1 MVTTM
6 LSRGLIREE
15 ELLRFP
21 PDRRGNK
28 AAINYRMLV
37 SDDLAGAPPN
47 PPSMHEHIAAA
58 RSDLMRGV
66 SAWRLWLLLGMDDI
80 RQRYQRS
87 RVGQFWITVSM
98 LVTIVALGL
107 VYSYLF
113 RMSLREYLPSLTLG
127 IVVWALI
134 SSMVTEASTVFTGA
148 DSYLQQV
155 PMPKTIFVYRMLVRN
170 LVTFAHNVTI
180 VPLLYLAFGIQPG
193 WPVLLAPIGL
203 VIAAVNGFWIGL
215 LVGMLCARFR
225 DLPQMVNS
233 LMQIAFFVTPVMWRQ
248 DQLPHEMSWLVD
260 LNPFANLLRLI
271 RDPFL
276 GRVPPSSAYLMGMA
290 LILAGFS
297 VTIPFFAR
305 FRARIIYWL

>member
-1 MVTTM
+1 
-6 LSRGLIREE
+6 
-15 ELLRFP
+15 
-21 PDRRGNK
+21 
-28 AAINYRMLV
+28 MLV
-37 SDDLAGAPPN
+37 SDDLAGAPPD
-47 PPSMHEHIAAA
+47 PPSMHDHIAAA
-58 RSDLMRGV
+58 RADLARGF
-66 SAWRLWLLLGMDDI
+66 SAWRLWLLLGMNDI

-87 RVGQFWITVSM
+87 RVGQFWITISM
-98 LVTIVALGL
+98 LVTIVSLGL

-127 IVVWALI
+127 IVVWGLI
-134 SSMVTEASTVFTGA
+134 SSMVTEACTVFTGA

-155 PMPKTIFVYRMLVRN
+155 PMPKTIFVHRMLVRN

-180 VPLLYLAFGIQPG
+180 VPLLYLAFGIVPG
-193 WPVLLAPIGL
+193 WPAFLAPIGL
-203 VIAAVNGFWIGL
+203 VIATINGFWIGL

-248 DQLPHEMSWLVD
+248 DQLPREMSWLVD
-260 LNPFANLLRLI
+260 VNPLANLLRLI
-271 RDPFL
+271 RDPLL
-276 GRVPPSSAYLMGMA
+276 GRVPTMSAYLMGIA

-297 VTIPFFAR
+297 VTMPFFAR

>member
-1 MVTTM
+1 MPVSDEPAVTPPDPPSM
-6 LSRGLIREE
+6 GERVAAARADLSRGFR
-15 ELLRFP
+15 
-21 PDRRGNK
+21 D
-28 AAINYRMLV
+28 
-37 SDDLAGAPPN
+37 
-47 PPSMHEHIAAA
+47 
-58 RSDLMRGV
+58 
-66 SAWRLWLLLGMDDI
+66 WRLWLLLGMNDI

-98 LVTIVALGL
+98 LVTIVSLGL

-134 SSMVTEASTVFTGA
+134 SSMVTDACTVFTGA

-155 PMPKTIFVYRMLVRN
+155 PMPKSIFVHRMLVRN

-180 VPLLYLAFGIQPG
+180 VPLLYLAFGIMPG
-193 WPVLLAPIGL
+193 WPALLAPIGL
-203 VIAAVNGFWIGL
+203 AIATANGFWIGL

-260 LNPFANLLRLI
+260 VNPFANLLRLI
-271 RDPFL
+271 RDPLL
-276 GRVPPSSAYLMGMA
+276 GRVPAASAYVMGIA
-290 LILAGFS
+290 SIVAGFA

>member
-1 MVTTM
+1 
-6 LSRGLIREE
+6 
-15 ELLRFP
+15 
-21 PDRRGNK
+21 
-28 AAINYRMLV
+28 
-37 SDDLAGAPPN
+37 
-47 PPSMHEHIAAA
+47 MHEHIAAA
-58 RSDLMRGV
+58 RSDLTRGV

-113 RMSLREYLPSLTLG
+113 RMSLRDYLPSLTLG
-127 IVVWALI
+127 IIVWALI

-180 VPLLYLAFGIQPG
+180 VPLLYLAFGIMPG

-203 VIAAVNGFWIGL
+203 VIAAINGFWIGL

-260 LNPFANLLRLI
+260 VNPLANLLRLI
-271 RDPFL
+271 RDPLL
-276 GRVPPSSAYLMGMA
+276 GRVPAASAYLMGIA

>member
-1 MVTTM
+1 M
-6 LSRGLIREE
+6 S
-15 ELLRFP
+15 
-21 PDRRGNK
+21 
-28 AAINYRMLV
+28 V
-37 SDDLAGAPPN
+37 SDDLAGAPPD
-47 PPSMHEHIAAA
+47 PPSPRERMAAA
-58 RSDLMRGV
+58 RADLARGF
-66 SAWRLWLLLGMDDI
+66 SAWRLWLMLGMNDI

-98 LVTIVALGL
+98 LVTIVAMGL

-127 IVVWALI
+127 IVVWGLI
-134 SSMVTEASTVFTGA
+134 SSMVTEACTVFTGA

-180 VPLLYLAFGIQPG
+180 VPLLYLAFQIMPG

-203 VIAAVNGFWIGL
+203 AIATINGFWIGV

-248 DQLPHEMSWLVD
+248 DQLPPEMSWLVD
-260 LNPFANLLRLI
+260 VNPLASLLRLI
-271 RDPFL
+271 RDPLL
-276 GRVPPSSAYLMGMA
+276 GRVPPASAYLMGLGFM
-290 LILAGFS
+290 LVGFS
-297 VTIPFFAR
+297 VMIPFFAR
-305 FRARIIYWL
+305 FRARVIYWL

>member
-1 MVTTM
+1 
-6 LSRGLIREE
+6 
-15 ELLRFP
+15 
-21 PDRRGNK
+21 
-28 AAINYRMLV
+28 MLV
-37 SDDLAGAPPN
+37 SDDLAGASPD
-47 PPSMHEHIAAA
+47 PPSMDEHIAAA
-58 RSDLMRGV
+58 RVDLARGFRD
-66 SAWRLWLLLGMDDI
+66 WRLWLLLGMNDI

-87 RVGQFWITVSM
+87 RVGQFWITISM
-98 LVTIVALGL
+98 LVTIVSLGL

-113 RMSLREYLPSLTLG
+113 RMSLREYLPTLTLG
-127 IVVWALI
+127 IVVWGLI
-134 SSMVTEASTVFTGA
+134 SSMVTEACTVFTGA

-155 PMPKTIFVYRMLVRN
+155 PMPKTIFVHRMLVRN

-180 VPLLYLAFGIQPG
+180 VPLLYLAFGIAPG

-203 VIAAVNGFWIGL
+203 VIATINGFWIGL

-260 LNPFANLLRLI
+260 VNPLANLLRLI
-271 RDPFL
+271 RDPLL
-276 GRVPPSSAYLMGMA
+276 GDVPTASAYLMGMA
-290 LILAGFS
+290 LILVGFS
-297 VTIPFFAR
+297 ITIPFFAR